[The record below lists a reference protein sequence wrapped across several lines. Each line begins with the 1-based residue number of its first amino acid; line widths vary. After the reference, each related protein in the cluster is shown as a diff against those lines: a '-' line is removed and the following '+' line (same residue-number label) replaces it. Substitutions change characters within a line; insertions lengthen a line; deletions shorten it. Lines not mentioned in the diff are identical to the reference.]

1 MLRGHELLE
10 FMVELGSRFEEMNLS
25 TEDINFLK
33 TVEKEH
39 GEEIITFSKLVSLLN
54 SLGGTPAKF
63 DSSYFWSDCSQ
74 QVEKLETKL
83 SEKAQ
88 ECDRLRKEV
97 ATLRD
102 EGLALTSGSI
112 DVMLMF

>member
-63 DSSYFWSDCSQ
+63 DSSYFRSDCSQ

-88 ECDRLRKEV
+88 ECERLRKEV

-102 EGLALTSGSI
+102 QSLALTSGSI